1 MKVYV
6 LKYRGS
12 LRVVTGSY
20 RQVLATVK
28 SDMVFKKM
36 LTNKP
41 PTFIRL
47 DLVSLYREI
56 ADIQEMHNF
65 ISNRDYKNDKDC
77 EFVKIFSSN
86 NLTLEYK
93 DVDL

>member
-12 LRVVTGSY
+12 LRVVTGNY

-28 SDMVFKKM
+28 SEISFKKM

-47 DLVSLYREI
+47 DSVSLYREI
-56 ADIQEMHNF
+56 ADIQEMYNF